1 MTAKNIL
8 LVEPGYPNKYPP
20 LGLMKIA
27 AYHGPFG
34 RNDNLRFV
42 KGDTP
47 EVLAQVWD
55 RVYVT
60 TLFSFEWKRTSAAID
75 FALQAARS
83 QAERVF
89 VGGIAATLMFEE
101 FRREPRW
108 AGVRFIKGLLD
119 QPPALSLQLAAEDGD
134 FGVDDIAGTPIEELV
149 PDYGIL
155 KHIDYPY
162 PVRDAYFGYAS
173 RGCIRKC
180 SFCGVPKLEGGQRE
194 MPPITS
200 LVVGVDE
207 QFGPK
212 KDLILMDNNVA
223 ASSRYKEVIAEIR
236 DVGFQRGAVFKK
248 PGSPPVK
255 RRVDFNQGVD
265 ARILSKTPMYLQE
278 MSKICIDPLRIAFDH
293 VGMRRVYERSVEMA
307 ADYGLR
313 SLSNYMLYNFMDAPS
328 DLYQRMSINIELNER
343 LGVRIWSFPMRYL
356 PVTMKDRSHV
366 GKKWN
371 RYYLRSFQ
379 IMLQATHGVVSGS
392 NDFFLRAFGSSEE
405 DFERLLALP
414 HAFIFQRDFY
424 EHGEGRGSPGRIPL
438 STPTPVENT
447 AYRAHR
453 FAQLHSARTPPSGSV
468 PSPSLGQVHKPPP
481 SPTRALPR
489 DRHESFNGHGHRPS
503 LPGTHAR
510 PHAPRARCD
519 RRRRRPLRV
528 NRADN
533 RPHPAEDRHSG
544 CRKCPMTP
552 SWVATYSALSRRVCT
567 TTHSSS
573 TGNTSRTPPMQS
585 PPSATAPAP

>member
-1 MTAKNIL
+1 MTNKNVL

-20 LGLMKIA
+20 LGLMKVA
-27 AYHGPFG
+27 TYHGPRG

-42 KGDTP
+42 KGETP
-47 EVLAQVWD
+47 EVLGQVWD
-55 RVYVT
+55 RIYVT

-75 FALQAARS
+75 FALRAARG

-119 QPPALSLQLAAEDGD
+119 QSPALSLQLSAEDGD
-134 FGVDDIAGTPIEELV
+134 FGADDIAGPPIEELV

-155 KHIDYPY
+155 EHIPYAY

-173 RGCIRKC
+173 RGCVRKC

-200 LVVGVDE
+200 LVRGVGE

-223 ASSRYKEVIAEIR
+223 ASSRYNEIVAEIR
-236 DVGFQRGAVFKK
+236 DLGFERGALFQR
-248 PGSPPVK
+248 PNSSPIK

-265 ARILSKTPMYLQE
+265 ARILSKTPMYLKE
-278 MSKICIDPLRIAFDH
+278 MATICIDPLRIAFDH
-293 VGMRRVYERSVEMA
+293 VGMRRVYERSVQMA
-307 ADYGLR
+307 ADYGLT
-313 SLSNYMLYNFMDAPS
+313 SLSNYMLYNFMDTPR

-366 GKKWN
+366 GKKWS
-371 RYYLRSFQ
+371 RYFLRSFQ

-424 EHGEGRGSPGRIPL
+424 EHGEGRPVQDEYHALLHRL
-438 STPTPVENT
+438 SKTQRTE
-447 AYRAHR
+447 
-453 FAQLHSARTPPSGSV
+453 LIGLLSAT
-468 PSPSLGQVHKPPP
+468 L
-481 SPTRALPR
+481 L
-489 DRHESFNGHGHRPS
+489 
-503 LPGTHAR
+503 AR
-510 PHAPRARCD
+510 PRREAFVRLLSDRSTSPIIRELARFHAIDTKAAKVTDIAQVFPELAPD
-519 RRRRRPLRV
+519 HMLPEPDALVEDAGLYESIEPTFDLIPVKTV
-528 NRADN
+528 NAGTVDGR
-533 RPHPAEDRHSG
+533 
-544 CRKCPMTP
+544 
-552 SWVATYSALSRRVCT
+552 
-567 TTHSSS
+567 
-573 TGNTSRTPPMQS
+573 
-585 PPSATAPAP
+585 